1 MAGPPK
7 TKVSKRKLD
16 TTELAKNPKASKQD
30 HNTNELKAL
39 KLELNLM
46 KDKYESL
53 VIENK
58 EKINQIDVLQK
69 KINELEVNKNKAKSC
84 KAASVQTENMDG
96 MLCVECEYPAED
108 IYDLG
113 EHMYEIHADAN
124 DVYIES
130 CHYCTQ
136 YFKTKSDVMMHNKR
150 SHIEKVKPCQN
161 FLKGHCDYTDIEC
174 WFSHAQAADSVR
186 KVFECHYCSE
196 KFNFH
201 SEFMTHKKKQH
212 TESVPRC
219 REEINCRFGEK
230 CWFLHFNSENLNV
243 YENGK
248 NQDYLEKL
256 FDMVEKFTNRIIQ
269 LENKINE

>member
-1 MAGPPK
+1 MK
-7 TKVSKRKLD
+7 STKRKSEND
-16 TTELAKNPKASKQD
+16 SFNTSKVKKTDVDYSKQTKQKLID
-30 HNTNELKAL
+30 LLETAFE
-39 KLELNLM
+39 KLEQSQ
-46 KDKYESL
+46 E
-53 VIENK
+53 ENK
-58 EKINQIDVLQK
+58 ANAMKIDILER
-69 KINELEVNKNKAKSC
+69 KIESMLNKSKSC

-212 TESVPRC
+212 KESVPRC
-219 REEINCRFGEK
+219 REQINCRFGEK
-230 CWFLHFNSENLNV
+230 CWFLHFNGENEIE

-248 NQDYLEKL
+248 NQDYLLKL

-269 LENKINE
+269 LENRINE